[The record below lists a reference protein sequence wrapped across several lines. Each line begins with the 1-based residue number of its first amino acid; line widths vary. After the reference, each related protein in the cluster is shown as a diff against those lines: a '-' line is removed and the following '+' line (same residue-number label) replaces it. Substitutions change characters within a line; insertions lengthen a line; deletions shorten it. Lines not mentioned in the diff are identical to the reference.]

1 MRIAHRP
8 AVQSSPSPGTAPSPS
23 VPFSSHPL
31 LLLGYLALA
40 VLLLL
45 HPEPAFAQLEKG
57 TNALQKL
64 KDWLWLIIPICA
76 TMIGGLIGLAY
87 ASDLVRKD
95 TAIQWGVGVVF
106 AGAVVGGFIKYF
118 WG

>member
-1 MRIAHRP
+1 MRTSSQTAVNLP
-8 AVQSSPSPGTAPSPS
+8 ASSLTSPGTSTPPTSQS
-23 VPFSSHPL
+23 VMV
-31 LLLGYLALA
+31 LGYLAVA
-40 VLLLL
+40 ALLLL
-45 HPEPAFAQLEKG
+45 HPDPAFAQLEKG
-57 TNALQKL
+57 TSALQNF

-106 AGAVVGGFIKYF
+106 AGAIAGGFIKYF

>member
-8 AVQSSPSPGTAPSPS
+8 AVQSSSAPAAASR
-23 VPFSSHPL
+23 PFAPPSSHPL

-40 VLLLL
+40 VLLFL

-57 TNALQKL
+57 TTALQKF

-106 AGAVVGGFIKYF
+106 AGAIAGGFIKYF

>member
-1 MRIAHRP
+1 MRIAP
-8 AVQSSPSPGTAPSPS
+8 SSTSQPSLSLATTPGPSFRRSPQQLQ
-23 VPFSSHPL
+23 VL
-31 LLLGYLALA
+31 AYLALA

-45 HPEPAFAQLEKG
+45 HPDPAFAQLEKG
-57 TNALQKL
+57 TSALQNF

-95 TAIQWGVGVVF
+95 TAIQCGVGVVF
-106 AGAVVGGFIKYF
+106 AGAIAGGFIKYF

>member
-1 MRIAHRP
+1 MRIAPASTAQSFRP
-8 AVQSSPSPGTAPSPS
+8 CRFKPVAAPRPTAP
-23 VPFSSHPL
+23 PL
-31 LLLGYLALA
+31 LVLGYLALA
-40 VLLLL
+40 VLLFL

-57 TNALQKL
+57 TNALQSF

-76 TMIGGLIGLAY
+76 TIIGALIGLAY
-87 ASDLVRKD
+87 SGDLVRKD

>member
-1 MRIAHRP
+1 MR
-8 AVQSSPSPGTAPSPS
+8 TAPTSTTQFIRPSRPKPAS
-23 VPFSSHPL
+23 VPRPTTQPIL
-31 LLLGYLALA
+31 VLGYLALA
-40 VLLLL
+40 ALLFL
-45 HPEPAFAQLEKG
+45 HPDPAFAQLEKG
-57 TNALQKL
+57 RSALQSF

-76 TMIGGLIGLAY
+76 SIIGALIGLAY
-87 ASDLVRKD
+87 SGDLVRKD